1 MDLAK
6 GRKLLLERIAPE
18 EALTINALNEDEV
31 MLLLSEVYQE
41 RITGPEIQFYKI
53 RRLKPIFSKKK
64 KKGKKSKV
72 EQQLESEVKYLKSEL
87 QEIKNLL
94 KSKPIKQ
101 SVNSHNG
108 LKTVEEYPIK
118 QTVNSYSDIKTVEQ
132 LRKDKLKDILTR
144 DVHKYA
150 DTEVAFML
158 SSVYDKNLSEDD
170 KFMLKLK

>member
-6 GRKLLLERIAPE
+6 GRKLLLQRIAPE
-18 EALTINALNEDEV
+18 EELTINVLNEDEV

-41 RITGPEIQFYKI
+41 RITGPELQFYKI

-101 SVNSHNG
+101 
-108 LKTVEEYPIK
+108 TVEGCSIK
-118 QTVNSYSDIKTVEQ
+118 QTVNSYSGIKTVEQ

-150 DTEVAFML
+150 DKEVAFML

>member
-6 GRKLLLERIAPE
+6 GRKLLLQRIAPE
-18 EALTINALNEDEV
+18 EELTINVLNEDEV

-101 SVNSHNG
+101 SVNSH
-108 LKTVEEYPIK
+108 
-118 QTVNSYSDIKTVEQ
+118 SDIKTVEQ